1 MADYKELL
9 RRAVE
14 ALPENNGAARRAVY
28 EKARAA
34 LVGQLRAIN
43 PPLAA
48 RDITTHRLQLE
59 DCIRQVEQ
67 EASEA
72 VIAGMNGSAH
82 DAAPAPVYFE
92 PPPSKPL
99 PPPGRGPAK
108 PQLNAPVQ
116 EQARLVQRGQQPGA
130 SIEDIIAAADRDA
143 REHTPPRSNGAR
155 PEARALTKPIQL
167 RSVPPEP
174 MGEEPAE
181 DDIEEPVPP
190 RPIQG
195 RSGARPLP
203 AIVARAEAAKGRSAS
218 TAFNVPTGDNPGRRG
233 PTLEGRRDGNGGIG
247 SLGPQLGGAPT
258 GGTIRGP
265 QLVARH
271 QAEPVYLD
279 APQQQI
285 AAMSA
290 VREVEVEPDP
300 QPSDPQG
307 LIDRAMATLD
317 REARGETTPVQI
329 PVQQNGFAAIDD
341 EEEDERPARVGLG
354 GMFPDAP
361 RRGDG
366 PGVKRGRNA
375 KPPREPKG
383 KLRNPLR
390 DDQEERA
397 PVGRR
402 GREAAVAEAGFPRAR
417 AEDDRSGISAVTIF
431 LIVFSVLLL
440 GAGGAGVWAWNEG
453 YLNLDSVFGNKPA
466 AVASTETPAAAAA
479 PVATASSETAVP
491 TPQSGPG
498 NTTLSEPAVAAVPE
512 MKEGERLPSEPAPA
526 AGSSALA
533 LAGTPVPAD
542 NAQRLGDTAAGAASS
557 VGTDVAAL
565 NPDGSQSLL
574 LEASDDGTTGAVP
587 FSGTVEWTKGKDE
600 TGLPTLVGK
609 ASIPARNLGVDI
621 LIRKNVDTTLPASH
635 LMEISFKVS
644 DSFIGGSVAGLPG
657 VLLKNEELVQGQPL
671 VGASARV
678 VGNSFL
684 FALSSAP
691 EDTTANSQ
699 LLTTRKWMDLA
710 IIYATGKR
718 AIITLEKD
726 TAAETMFNEV
736 FEAWGNTQPPA

>member
-67 EASEA
+67 ESSEA
-72 VIAGMNGSAH
+72 VIAGMSGAAQ
-82 DAAPAPVYFE
+82 DAPPAPVYFE
-92 PPPSKPL
+92 PPPSKAL

-108 PQLNAPVQ
+108 PQLAAAAP
-116 EQARLVQRGQQPGA
+116 ETARENSRSQQPGA

-143 REHTPPRSNGAR
+143 REHNPARNGAGR
-155 PEARALTKPIQL
+155 PEPKTLAKPIQL

-174 MGEEPAE
+174 VQEPEEEFEEAAPPPPKPAAGN
-181 DDIEEPVPP
+181 P
-190 RPIQG
+190 RPG
-195 RSGARPLP
+195 GRPLP
-203 AIVARAEAAKGRSAS
+203 AIVARAEAAKNRTAS
-218 TAFNVPTGDNPGRRG
+218 TAFSVPSGEKPYDAGRRG
-233 PTLEGRRDGNGGIG
+233 PTLERREGNGGIG
-247 SLGPQLGGAPT
+247 SLGPQLGG
-258 GGTIRGP
+258 GGATRSP
-265 QLVARH
+265 QLVTRQ
-271 QAEPVYLD
+271 QAEPLYLE

-285 AAMSA
+285 AAMSS

-300 QPSDPQG
+300 QPADPQG

-317 REARGETTPVQI
+317 REARGETSPQPV
-329 PVQQNGFAAIDD
+329 QNGFAHDEADD
-341 EEEDERPARVGLG
+341 EDERPVRSLG

-361 RRGDG
+361 RRGEAPQG
-366 PGVKRGRNA
+366 KAGRNA
-375 KPPREPKG
+375 KPAKPVREPKA
-383 KLRNPLR
+383 KRSPF
-390 DDQEERA
+390 DDQDEPA
-397 PVGRR
+397 PKGRR
-402 GREAAVAEAGFPRAR
+402 GREGAFAEAGFPRAR
-417 AEDDRSGISAVTIF
+417 AEDERSGISAVTIF
-431 LIVFSVLLL
+431 LIVFAVLLL

-453 YLNLDSVFGNKPA
+453 YLNLDSVFANKPA
-466 AVASTETPAAAAA
+466 AVASTQTPAAATPEA
-479 PVATASSETAVP
+479 VAETAVP

-498 NTTLSEPAVAAVPE
+498 NTTLSEPVAAVVPE
-512 MKEGERLPSEPAPA
+512 LKQDERLPSEPTAAAP
-526 AGSSALA
+526 SSALA
-533 LAGTPVPAD
+533 LTEPAPAAD
-542 NAQRLGDTAAGAASS
+542 NAQRLGDTAAGAA
-557 VGTDVAAL
+557 GEAATEVAAL

-621 LIRKNVDTTLPASH
+621 LIRKNVDSTLPASH
-635 LMEISFKVS
+635 LMEVNFKVS

-684 FALSSAP
+684 FALSSSP
-691 EDTTANSQ
+691 EDTTTNSQ
-699 LLTTRKWMDLA
+699 LLTSRKWIDLA

-726 TAAETMFNEV
+726 PAAETMFTEV
-736 FEAWGNTQPPA
+736 FQAWSSTASAQ